1 MTLKARGRFSSSTT
15 TLTPKARHGWR
26 LQKKTERSVCKRAR
40 SSAWAGFASA
50 LGATLLRKRAAVSAA
65 NFGNTRPHGKRD
77 SLVEICKAVKNVV
90 DISKV
95 NLKSLTRIHHESAM
109 DRGHHLCPFRNF
121 HRHQ

>member
-50 LGATLLRKRAAVSAA
+50 LGATLTRKRAAVSAA

-95 NLKSLTRIHHESAM
+95 NLKSPRIHHESAM